1 MNTQEIAQA
10 LWTRRQQNPIVM
22 QGELQA
28 QLGGEGFAEAVANRW
43 VVPDYDT
50 GGLTVTL
57 NAAQAQ
63 SLQQAATP
71 TNESVDPAHAV
82 AQHHASRPL
91 YELNYPG
98 TGHDGGSSG
107 ARSPRPAAPV
117 SPTTPSSPQR
127 STPPQI
133 GDDVLVAEEG
143 QSYTGKVQQLKPDGR
158 YTLSFGSTKPAKLR
172 DYGPDELRMVGAA
185 APQTGQG
192 APVPHA

>member
-1 MNTQEIAQA
+1 MNTQEIANA

-63 SLQQAATP
+63 SLEAAAKATHESVSESHDLALRHSGRTLMEINAPGLGPNSGGAAMPRPPAPATP
-71 TNESVDPAHAV
+71 T
-82 AQHHASRPL
+82 
-91 YELNYPG
+91 
-98 TGHDGGSSG
+98 
-107 ARSPRPAAPV
+107 
-117 SPTTPSSPQR
+117 TPITQQTKR
-127 STPPQI
+127 PQI
-133 GDDVLVAEEG
+133 GDDVMVAEQG
-143 QSYTGKVQQLKPDGR
+143 KSFTGKVQTMKPDGR
-158 YTLSFGSTKPAKLR
+158 YVLSFGNTKPPMDR
-172 DYGPDELRMVGAA
+172 DYGPDELRMVAAA
-185 APQTGQG
+185 APGTGQG

>member
-63 SLQQAATP
+63 SLQQAAQQ
-71 TNESVDPAHAV
+71 ESVDPAHNTALS
-82 AQHHASRPL
+82 HASRPL
-91 YELNYPG
+91 QELNYPG
-98 TGHDGGSSG
+98 TGHDGG
-107 ARSPRPAAPV
+107 ARMPRPAAPT
-117 SPTTPSSPQR
+117 SPTPKQAA
-127 STPPQI
+127 PPQI
-133 GDDVLVAEEG
+133 GDDVMVAEEG
-143 QSYTGKVQQLKPDGR
+143 QSYTGKVQTVKPDGR
-158 YTLSFGSTKPAKLR
+158 YTLSFGNTKPPKMR
-172 DYGPDELRMVGAA
+172 DYSPEELRMVGAA